1 MRACGVSRIWAS
13 VGRKLNADN
22 NLVIGD
28 RANVYSH
35 RVVFSSE
42 LTAVLDML
50 AGNSSAGRYEKS
62 GYVAIT
68 PMSLEFWQRDSATL
82 TLHEFMTIPR
92 SQISGVDYG
101 LVDDGWNGQ
110 KGLLVH
116 LETQDGMAHT
126 LSLLLLNTGW
136 ITLPDRKTG
145 LLPSPEFLSEWR
157 ATAL

>member
-1 MRACGVSRIWAS
+1 
-13 VGRKLNADN
+13 
-22 NLVIGD
+22 
-28 RANVYSH
+28 
-35 RVVFSSE
+35 
-42 LTAVLDML
+42 
-50 AGNSSAGRYEKS
+50 
-62 GYVAIT
+62 
-68 PMSLEFWQRDSATL
+68 MSLEFWQRDAVTL
-82 TLHEFMTIPR
+82 NLQEFMTIPR

-116 LETQDGMAHT
+116 LETQDGVARA

-145 LLPSPEFLSEWR
+145 LLPSPEFLSEWQ